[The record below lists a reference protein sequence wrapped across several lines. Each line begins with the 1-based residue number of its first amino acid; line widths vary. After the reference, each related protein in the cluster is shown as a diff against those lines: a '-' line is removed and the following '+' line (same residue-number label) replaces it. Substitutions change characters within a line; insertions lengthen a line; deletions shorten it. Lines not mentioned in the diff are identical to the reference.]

1 MNTSDWMRGAIGLFS
16 VVYWVATQVVSFV
29 GLQTQEQTVTI
40 QPGQTTQLDLTLQ
53 ETAWQLSEVQV
64 RGYKSANQV
73 PVSVGK
79 VAIKPLDLSQSV
91 AVVDRDVLDRQQ
103 PLRLSDVL
111 MNTNGVY
118 VMGSTGGYQE
128 EIAARGFAF
137 SSSNTFKNGVRYN
150 NGVMPE
156 ISSLER
162 VEVLKGSAAIL
173 FGNVAAG
180 VS

>member
-1 MNTSDWMRGAIGLFS
+1 M
-16 VVYWVATQVVSFV
+16 
-29 GLQTQEQTVTI
+29 
-40 QPGQTTQLDLTLQ
+40 
-53 ETAWQLSEVQV
+53 

-137 SSSNTFKNGVRYN
+137 NSSNTFKNGVRYN